1 MHVIV
6 DAEVGDVEI
15 CLDDGP
21 GILSAMR
28 PMLILSIRLSTLWS
42 MLLNGI
48 HSCAVVFMYP
58 KFPRV
63 TIVWFVCTLV
73 FHNVVWYE
81 LEDEALIEFAN
92 WRDCPVY
99 AVPSAGL
106 ETCRDSNSEAE
117 RALGDPEGITIV
129 DPFRTVPERIDVTA
143 WKIEV

>member
-1 MHVIV
+1 MFSVGCCAHVIV

-15 CLDDGP
+15 CFDDGP

-81 LEDEALIEFAN
+81 FTKSSAF
-92 WRDCPVY
+92 WPVY
-99 AVPSAGL
+99 VP
-106 ETCRDSNSEAE
+106 
-117 RALGDPEGITIV
+117 
-129 DPFRTVPERIDVTA
+129 
-143 WKIEV
+143 